1 VTTIRSVKT
10 QTYQIVFWQLMLIM
24 GLAVVIFLLRGLQ
37 SGLSALLGGLAYW
50 LATLFFVWRVFRRAS
65 VKNGRQF
72 IVSFLAGEVGKLVLS
87 GIFFVL
93 IVKYLPVS
101 PVSEMIGFV
110 GAIIAFWIASVIF
123 FIRHPGVTL

>member
-1 VTTIRSVKT
+1 MTTIRSVKT